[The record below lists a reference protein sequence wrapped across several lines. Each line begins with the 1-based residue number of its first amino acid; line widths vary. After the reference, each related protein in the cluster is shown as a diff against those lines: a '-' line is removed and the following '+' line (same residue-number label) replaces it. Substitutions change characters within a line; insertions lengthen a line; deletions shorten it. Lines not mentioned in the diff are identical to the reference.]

1 MKKKESRADSP
12 ESAAKILRITPI
24 KEAFYFFSDIGQ
36 YTGIFARSLEEFYEK
51 ISSVPLKSLEFH
63 FARGD
68 FEKWIKEILGDMH
81 LAKTINSMD
90 KSLKAEKL
98 RTMLKRNIRRR
109 INYLKK
115 IIEKH
120 S

>member
-1 MKKKESRADSP
+1 MKKGSKADSP

-24 KEAFYFFSDIGQ
+24 KEAFYFFSGVGQ
-36 YTGIFARSLEEFYEK
+36 YTGVFARSLEEFYEK

-68 FEKWIKEILGDMH
+68 FERWIKEILGDIH

-98 RTMLKRNIRRR
+98 RTMLKRNVRRR
-109 INYLKK
+109 INRLKK
-115 IIEKH
+115 MIEQDK
-120 S
+120 